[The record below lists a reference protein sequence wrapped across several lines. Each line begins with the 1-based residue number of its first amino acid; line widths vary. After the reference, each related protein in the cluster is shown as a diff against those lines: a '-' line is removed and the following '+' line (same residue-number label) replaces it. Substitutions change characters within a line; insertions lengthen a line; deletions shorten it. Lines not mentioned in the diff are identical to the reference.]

1 MGLKED
7 LEAEVAETFVS
18 KWEERDGRDVPNPED
33 LALGNDAVKL
43 DATVLYADMTG
54 STKMVDSHIPQSAAE
69 IYKTYLVCA
78 ARIIKNNGGKITA
91 YDGDRI
97 MAVFDGDYKNSWA
110 AEAALKINYAVLR
123 IINPAMLNVYKSRT
137 FRLRHRVGIDTSSLL
152 VARIGVRNDN
162 DLVWVGRAA
171 NHAAKMTEIEEDN
184 TVFISDA
191 VFKKLRDRSK
201 FGGANNELIWRPR
214 TWTQMGNIAIHSSTW
229 TWTIES

>member
-7 LEAEVAETFVS
+7 LESEVASIFVS
-18 KWEERDGRDVPNPED
+18 RWSERDGRAVPDPED
-33 LALGNDAVKL
+33 LALGNDAVNL

-54 STKMVDSHIPQSAAE
+54 STKLVDSHPPQFAAE
-69 IYKTYLVCA
+69 IYKTYLICA
-78 ARIIKNNGGKITA
+78 ARIIKADGGTITA

-97 MAVFDGDYKNSWA
+97 MAVFLGDSKNSSA
-110 AEAALKINYAVLR
+110 AVAALKINYAVVN
-123 IINPAMLNVYKSRT
+123 IINPAMLTVYKSET
-137 FRLRHRVGIDTSSLL
+137 FRLRHRVGIDTSPLF

-191 VFKKLRDRSK
+191 VFKRLRAESK
-201 FGGANNELIWRPR
+201 FGGSNKELMWKPR
-214 TWTQMGNIAIHSSTW
+214 KWTQMGGIAIHSSTW
-229 TWTIES
+229 TWKV